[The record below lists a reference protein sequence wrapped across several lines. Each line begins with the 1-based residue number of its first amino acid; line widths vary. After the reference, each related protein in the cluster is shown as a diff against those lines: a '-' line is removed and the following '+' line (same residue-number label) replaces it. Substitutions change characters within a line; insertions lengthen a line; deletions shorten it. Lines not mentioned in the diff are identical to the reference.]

1 MSRQT
6 PLFKVHEKYQGKM
19 VDFAG
24 YSLPIQ
30 YPAGIIEEHKHT
42 RLKAS
47 IFDVSH
53 MGQIFLK
60 GPGAKDFL
68 EKLTPSSYGTLSKGQ
83 MKYSVLTNIQGGIID
98 DLMITK
104 VDDDF
109 YYLVVNGAW
118 FEADLNHFKPYINK
132 DIILIPLKEYALIAL
147 QGPASESVLGAMDP
161 SLKNLHFLEA
171 KEASILDFKCWVSR
185 SGYTGEDGFEISVH
199 EKDAI
204 KLVNALLQNECVKF
218 AGLGARDSLRLE
230 AGLPLYGHDLDEST
244 SPIDAGLSFVI
255 SKEQQL
261 NPTFLGAPIIIDQF
275 HAGQKSKRIGL
286 LPEGKLMVR
295 EGTKLL
301 DKDHHE
307 IGIVTSGSFSP
318 NADRP
323 ISMGYVHDDDLTLGR
338 EVFALVRGVPRL
350 CTLTSIPFFKPNYK
364 RPNYK
369 GKIS

>member
-24 YSLPIQ
+24 YALPIQ

-42 RLKAS
+42 RTKAS

-60 GPGAKDFL
+60 GPGATDFL
-68 EKLTPSSYGTLSKGQ
+68 EKLTPSSYRSLSKGQ
-83 MKYSVLTNIQGGIID
+83 MKYSVLTNDHGGIID

-109 YYLVVNGAW
+109 YYLVVNGAR
-118 FEADLNHFKPYINK
+118 FKADLNHFKPYINK
-132 DIILIPLKEYALIAL
+132 DIILIPLQEYALIAL
-147 QGPASESVLGAMDP
+147 QGPAAESVLCALDP
-161 SLKNLHFLEA
+161 SLQNLHFLEA

-185 SGYTGEDGFEISVH
+185 SGYTGEDGFEISVY
-199 EKDAI
+199 EKDAV
-204 KLVNALLQNECVKF
+204 KLTNLLLQNDNVKL

-244 SPIDAGLSFVI
+244 SPVDAGLSFVI
-255 SKEQQL
+255 SKEQQSD
-261 NPTFLGAPIIIDQF
+261 PTFLGAPIIIDQLR
-275 HAGQKSKRIGL
+275 AGQKSKRIGL

-301 DKDHHE
+301 DKDHNE

-318 NADRP
+318 ITNRP
-323 ISMGYVHDDDLTLGR
+323 ISMGYIHDDDLTLGR
-338 EVFALVRGVPRL
+338 EIFALVRNAPRS
-350 CTLTSIPFFKPNYK
+350 CTLATIPFLTPHYK
-364 RPNYK
+364 RRK
-369 GKIS
+369 LT